1 MQTEALNKIAK
12 LLQTT
17 DKNLVITAAIKS
29 SIESGLSVDQA
40 IDFVIGEGT
49 FKSIANS
56 LWEANQ

>member
-40 IDFVIGEGT
+40 IDFVLGEGT